1 MQLLGEYIRFAF
13 GLQGRDKGRYPS
25 AQTVLQFT
33 KELCRLGS
41 LGSGLEEHVPRHIL
55 DTVV

>member
-25 AQTVLQFT
+25 AQTVLQ
-33 KELCRLGS
+33 ENAALVANER
-41 LGSGLEEHVPRHIL
+41 GLRVTLIDDETDSE
-55 DTVV
+55 